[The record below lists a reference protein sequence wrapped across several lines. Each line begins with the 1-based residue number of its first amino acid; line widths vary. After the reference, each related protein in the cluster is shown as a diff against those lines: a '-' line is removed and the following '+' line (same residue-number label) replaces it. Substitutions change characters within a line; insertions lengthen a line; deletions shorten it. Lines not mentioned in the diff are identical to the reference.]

1 MWIARIILVIIY
13 IKWVCGSSTNRT
25 LINRSLM
32 TPPEPKL
39 SICCQSGSF
48 MTPSLDWRC
57 SSNSSKPIHDPE
69 IPPIFTQDL
78 KPSTKKLDDFEKIY
92 GIPCVSELYELLWDD
107 SSGPETYYL
116 LDNGEILITE
126 TTDNS
131 SVAHVKNYCFASWM
145 GENGTYTKV
154 FACFSQ
160 WIDPVYMIFNII
172 LILPIPFLAAT
183 FIVYALLP
191 ELRNTHGLIL
201 MGYISALFWSK
212 LGSSLVR
219 FEIVNKDNCQILCT
233 LTGFIVYFW
242 IVSSFSW
249 LNVMC
254 FDIWSIFRRSPALQ
268 CCNNGKERRKFI
280 LYSLY
285 AWGYPSLMT
294 GICIVMDFEPN
305 ISNEITKPKFGER
318 GCWFQVLQNQYIS
331 TTLLRS
337 QSSGTFLCLCQR

>member
-212 LGSSLVR
+212 LGSSLDLLFISGSSRHSPGSTSCASISGR
-219 FEIVNKDNCQILCT
+219 FSDDHLHYNAVTMVKNGGN
-233 LTGFIVYFW
+233 
-242 IVSSFSW
+242 SSFTHSTHG
-249 LNVMC
+249 
-254 FDIWSIFRRSPALQ
+254 DIHHS
-268 CCNNGKERRKFI
+268 
-280 LYSLY
+280 
-285 AWGYPSLMT
+285 
-294 GICIVMDFEPN
+294 
-305 ISNEITKPKFGER
+305 
-318 GCWFQVLQNQYIS
+318 
-331 TTLLRS
+331 
-337 QSSGTFLCLCQR
+337 